1 MSVPSR
7 LEVSFGQYA
16 KSLID
21 EALAKLPSQFLTACV
36 LRQFVA
42 AFVGEVQE
50 LYDAVLDMQRGR
62 TLYAAEAANLD
73 ALGRIVGEERAPYQ
87 YSDSHW
93 FAFDRMGQA
102 WDSTPWWC
110 RDAPAGRVH
119 P

>member
-62 TLYAAEAANLD
+62 TL
-73 ALGRIVGEERAPYQ
+73 
-87 YSDSHW
+87 
-93 FAFDRMGQA
+93 
-102 WDSTPWWC
+102 
-110 RDAPAGRVH
+110 
-119 P
+119 

>member
-73 ALGRIVGEERAPYQ
+73 ALGRIVGEERAVPVQ
-87 YSDSHW
+87 
-93 FAFDRMGQA
+93 
-102 WDSTPWWC
+102 
-110 RDAPAGRVH
+110 
-119 P
+119 